1 MLASINLVFD
11 VFAMMAALVCNV
23 NILFELLWAALIFSS
38 GFANLGRAA
47 PN

>member
-23 NILFELLWAALIFSS
+23 EYFIRAPLGGFDFLIRFC
-38 GFANLGRAA
+38 
-47 PN
+47 